1 MLRLT
6 YLSISPITLKILW
19 IGHYVLLDCTPCV
32 LQLVL
37 TDIFAELIIF
47 LPCTWHSIL
56 HVAENQSHV
65 GYIERLLFLPPQES
79 KDNVSS
85 YTKDIQNLGL
95 VSCSPELQNP
105 V

>member
-1 MLRLT
+1 MLKLT
-6 YLSISPITLKILW
+6 YLSISRIRLKILW

-56 HVAENQSHV
+56 YVAENQSHV
-65 GYIERLLFLPPQES
+65 GYIERPLFLPPQES
-79 KDNVSS
+79 KDNVIILYKRYSEFG
-85 YTKDIQNLGL
+85 TCVLF
-95 VSCSPELQNP
+95 PELQNP